1 VRVREPGS
9 AQAPHAG
16 TEQSP
21 VISKAQLRAFAA
33 GAAVASAL
41 LLAAGAAWIRADR
54 EHAPVEP
61 ELADSMAHLQHHT
74 HKLMLSIEAE
84 NGPLAEFYLHEVGE
98 VTEQIERLFPEHDGI
113 PVARLAHDLLE
124 PRLEA
129 LRDALARSHW
139 DAAASGIRGLV
150 AACNTCHA
158 AAGHA
163 FIRVELTSANPFNQS
178 FAAEPPRQ

>member
-1 VRVREPGS
+1 VF
-9 AQAPHAG
+9 
-16 TEQSP
+16 
-21 VISKAQLRAFAA
+21 SKAQVRAFAA
-33 GAAVASAL
+33 GAAVASTIL
-41 LLAAGAAWIRADR
+41 LTAGAAWIRAAR
-54 EHAPVEP
+54 AAEPVEP

-98 VTEQIERLFPEHDGI
+98 VTEQIERLFPEHDGL

-129 LRDALARSHW
+129 LRDALAAPRW
-139 DAAASGIRGLV
+139 DAAASSLREVV

-158 AAGHA
+158 ATGHA
-163 FIRVELTSANPFNQS
+163 FIRVEFTSANPFNQS
-178 FAAEPPRQ
+178 FAAETPRQ